1 MRVFVTG
8 ATGFIGSA
16 VVRELLDAGHEVTG
30 LARSDAAA
38 ASLAGS
44 GASVLRGELADLDV
58 LRRGADGAEGV
69 VHTAFIHDFANL
81 EASVRADKLAI
92 DAIGEALENS
102 GRPLVVAAGVALIV
116 PGRVATEEDERD
128 PHVTFPRV
136 SEAAALALAERG
148 VRASA
153 MRLPPSVHGKGDH
166 GFVPRLIAIA
176 QEKGSAAYVGD
187 GRNRWSAVHRKDAA
201 RLFRLALEQAPAGTK
216 LHAIGDE
223 GVPMREIAETI
234 GRHLGVPTVSKSEQE
249 APEHFGWIAPFV
261 ALDAPASS
269 TLTKRRFGWE
279 PAEAGLLAD
288 MDKNYFSTN

>member
-38 ASLAGS
+38 ASLTGS

-58 LRRGADGAEGV
+58 LRRAADGAEGV
-69 VHTAFIHDFANL
+69 VHTAFIHDFANF

-92 DAIGEALENS
+92 DAMGEALANS
-102 GRPLVVAAGVALIV
+102 GRPLVVAAGVAMIA

-136 SEAAALALAERG
+136 SEEAALALAERG
-148 VRASA
+148 VRSSA

-234 GRHLGVPTVSKSEQE
+234 GRHLGVPTVSKSAQE
-249 APEHFGWIAPFV
+249 APEHFGWIANFV

-269 TLTKRRFGWE
+269 TLTQQRFGWE

-288 MDKNYFSTN
+288 MDENYFSN

>member
-38 ASLAGS
+38 ASLTGS

-69 VHTAFIHDFANL
+69 VHTAFIHDFANF

-92 DAIGEALENS
+92 DAMGEALANS
-102 GRPLVVAAGVALIV
+102 GRPLVVAAGVAMIA

-136 SEAAALALAERG
+136 SEEAALAFAERG

-153 MRLPPSVHGKGDH
+153 MGLPPSVHGKGDR

-176 QEKGSAAYVGD
+176 QEKGSAAYVDD

-216 LHAIGDE
+216 LHAIGDD

-234 GRHLGVPTVSKSEQE
+234 GRHLGVPTVSKSAQE
-249 APEHFGWIAPFV
+249 APEHFGWIANFV

-269 TLTKRRFGWE
+269 TLTQQRFGWE

-288 MDKNYFSTN
+288 MDENYFSN